1 MLQLQSALAAGPFRR
16 AQATQGAED
25 SGASGWMIMIMMT
38 ATQLERLLIFLHRHR
53 PTTTRHLGTFGAQ
66 QAPAVRG
73 LRLTLQP
80 RAPSWWHL
88 AVPPKSD
95 NNSLT
100 KNPAALAKNFAT
112 ARGGGHATTRRAR
125 PAP

>member
-1 MLQLQSALAAGPFRR
+1 
-16 AQATQGAED
+16 
-25 SGASGWMIMIMMT
+25 MIMIMMI

-53 PTTTRHLGTFGAQ
+53 PTTTRHLGIFGAQ

-112 ARGGGHATTRRAR
+112 GGGHATRRAR